1 MALTTISFLG
11 QSKTQSTQLADLRA
25 TLNDLQRQLATQK
38 KTDSFAGFGV
48 DAGRVQSL
56 RTDLNEIDAYST
68 NIDRAVLRTKVM
80 SETLTEITNIAN
92 QMIDGFRLLQSGADG
107 VDADFLR
114 NLAGN
119 NLQYLGDLLNTEI
132 QGSYLFSGN
141 DIGNAPF
148 TNEAT
153 LNANIQAEYTTWL
166 AGGQTP
172 AQLLANADALTGAD
186 LGYAGTLGASGDV
199 IAKVDDSI
207 EINYTL
213 KADNPGLQEIVRG
226 IALAANLQFPNPA
239 VDIATEAEFEQI
251 FAGIISTLESGITA
265 LESDHN
271 ILVSK
276 NALMTDIK
284 ERQENERNTLQSML
298 DDLENV
304 DTAEIIVRLQSLET
318 QMTASYETANLVNQ
332 LTLVNFL

>member
-11 QSKTQSTQLADLRA
+11 QSKTQSTQLAQLRR
-25 TLNDLQRQLATQK
+25 TLDDLQRQLATQK
-38 KTDSFAGFGV
+38 KTDTFAGFGV

-56 RTDLNEIDAYST
+56 RTDLKEIDAYSV

-80 SETLTEITNIAN
+80 SETLTEITKVAN

-114 NLAGN
+114 NLAAN

-132 QGSYLFSGN
+132 QGAYLFSGN

-148 TNEAT
+148 TNEST
-153 LNANIQAEYTTWL
+153 LNTNIQAEYATWL
-166 AGGQTP
+166 AGGQSP
-172 AQLLANADALTGAD
+172 AQLLANTEAFTGAD
-186 LGYAGTLGASGDV
+186 LGYAGTLGSSGDV
-199 IAKVDDSI
+199 IAKVDDSV

-213 KADNPGLQEIVRG
+213 KADNAGLQDIVRG

-239 VDIATEAEFEQI
+239 VDIATEAEFDQV
-251 FAGIISTLESGITA
+251 FAGIIAILERGIA
-265 LESDHN
+265 AVENDHN

-284 ERQENERNTLQSML
+284 ERQENERNTLQTML
-298 DDLENV
+298 DDLENA

-318 QMTASYETANLVNQ
+318 QMTASYETARLVNQ

>member
-1 MALTTISFLG
+1 MALTTVSFLG
-11 QSKTQSTQLADLRA
+11 QSKTQSTHLSQLRN

-38 KTDSFAGFGV
+38 KTDTFAGLGV

-56 RTDLNEIDAYST
+56 RTDLNEIDSYSV

-80 SETLTEITNIAN
+80 SETLTEITKIAN
-92 QMIDGFRLLQSGADG
+92 QVIDGFRLLQSGAED

-114 NLAGN
+114 NMASN
-119 NLQYLGDLLNTEI
+119 NLQYLGDLLNSDL

-148 TNEAT
+148 TNEAV
-153 LNANIQAEYTTWL
+153 LNANIQAEYTNWL

-172 AQLLANADALTGAD
+172 AQLLANTDAFTGTN
-186 LGYAGTLGASGDV
+186 LGYAGTLGASGNI
-199 IAKVDDSI
+199 IAKVDDNV

-213 KADNPGLQEIVRG
+213 KADNPALQDIIRG

-239 VDIATEAEFEQI
+239 VDVATEAEFDQI
-251 FAGIISTLESGITA
+251 FSGIIATLEDGIAA

-284 ERQENERNTLQSML
+284 LRQESERNTLQTML
-298 DDLENV
+298 DGIENV
-304 DTAEIIVRLQSLET
+304 DTTEIIVRLQALET

-332 LTLVNFL
+332 LSLVNFL

>member
-11 QSKTQSTQLADLRA
+11 QSKTQSTQLAQLRA
-25 TLNDLQRQLATQK
+25 TLNELQRQLATQK
-38 KTDSFAGFGV
+38 KTDTFAGFGV

-56 RTDLNEIDAYST
+56 RTNLNEIDAYST

-92 QMIDGFRLLQSGADG
+92 QVIDGFRLLQSGADG
-107 VDADFLR
+107 VDTDFLR
-114 NLAGN
+114 NMASN

-153 LNANIQAEYTTWL
+153 LNANMQAEYTLWL

-172 AQLLANADALTGAD
+172 AQLLANADAFTGSD

-199 IAKVDDSI
+199 IAKVDDNI

-251 FAGIISTLESGITA
+251 FAGIISTLESGIAA

>member
-1 MALTTISFLG
+1 MALTTVSFLG
-11 QSKTQSTQLADLRA
+11 QSKTQSTQLAQLRN

-38 KTDSFAGFGV
+38 KTDNFAGFGV

-56 RTDLNEIDAYST
+56 RTDLNEIDAYSV

-80 SETLTEITNIAN
+80 SETLSEITNIAN
-92 QMIDGFRLLQSGADG
+92 QVIDGFRLLQSGADG
-107 VDADFLR
+107 VDVDFLR
-114 NLAGN
+114 NMASN
-119 NLQYLGDLLNTEI
+119 NLQYLGDLLNTEL

-148 TNEAT
+148 TNDAT
-153 LNANIQAEYTTWL
+153 LNANMQAEYTNWL

-172 AQLLANADALTGAD
+172 AQLLANADAFTGAD

-199 IAKVDDSI
+199 IAKVDDNI

-213 KADNPGLQEIVRG
+213 KADNPSLQNIIRG

-239 VDIATEAEFEQI
+239 VDIATEAEFDQI
-251 FAGIISTLESGITA
+251 FGSIISTLESGLSA

-284 ERQENERNTLQSML
+284 TRQDNERNTLQTML
-298 DDLENV
+298 DGLENV
-304 DTAEIIVRLQSLET
+304 DTADIIVQLQALET
-318 QMTASYETANLVNQ
+318 QMTASFETANLVNQ